1 MWVSMCAFTLRRMC
15 CLCAYLCENV
25 CHDDKNEG
33 DGDADDAGVTNG
45 DSDKDDDGDREVI
58 LCN

>member
-1 MWVSMCAFTLRRMC
+1 MCAFTLRRMC